1 MATTSNSAQKVNR
14 KLKYKELI
22 EKGAKISETLE
33 NQNVLDSFNN
43 IMELID
49 VCETVSTDYAQDG
62 KIEHTADYLMDA
74 AVIKMGHDLMGS
86 TAEKMADNNFH
97 EDEYVAAILD
107 LISSNQS
114 DKLLEISVECCRTA
128 QFQLSM
134 LGTFTFVS
142 TGLDETKTQKVKR
155 ERHAKSQLGIKKAP
169 ENITQ
174 IVKVDKG
181 AEKINLMRL
190 EIERICKERKKT
202 SIPYYELI
210 IDPDD
215 YMISIDYAFQLSF
228 LIRDGIM
235 GIARINKEPHVV
247 LKNASSRSEEESN
260 ATIQTV
266 MSMSPPL
273 WKKEI
278 KKHKIKV
285 ALLHLN
291 TEDEHNETHG
301 SFDSDD

>member
-1 MATTSNSAQKVNR
+1 MATSSNNAQKVNR

-33 NQNVLDSFNN
+33 NQDVLDSFNN

-74 AVIKMGHDLMGS
+74 AIIKMGHDLMGS

-107 LISSNQS
+107 LISSNRD
-114 DKLLEISVECCRTA
+114 DKLLEISIDCCRTA

-134 LGTFTFVS
+134 LGTFSFES
-142 TGLDETKTQKVKR
+142 NGLNDTKTQKVKR
-155 ERHAKSQLGIKKAP
+155 ERQTKTQLGAKKAP

-190 EIERICKERKKT
+190 EIERICKERKTT

-215 YMISIDYAFQLSF
+215 YMSSIDYAFQLSF

-235 GIARINKEPHVV
+235 GLARIDQEPHVV
-247 LKNASSRSEEESN
+247 LKSASSRGQEENS
-260 ATIQTV
+260 TTVQTV
-266 MSMSPPL
+266 VSIDPSI
-273 WKKEI
+273 WKMGI
-278 KKHKIKV
+278 KKYKIK
-285 ALLHLN
+285 APLLRLN
-291 TEDEHNETHG
+291 IEDEHNETDCT
-301 SFDSDD
+301 SETDD